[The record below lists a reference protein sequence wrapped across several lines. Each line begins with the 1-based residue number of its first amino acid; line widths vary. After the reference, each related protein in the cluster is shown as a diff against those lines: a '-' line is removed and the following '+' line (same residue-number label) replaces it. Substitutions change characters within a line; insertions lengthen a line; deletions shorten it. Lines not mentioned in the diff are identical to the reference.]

1 MTKPNKC
8 THEYLVYRTDKNIS
22 YQTCSICGDIELI
35 MVDCAECGA
44 LIAMREKEYI
54 EQNGKYYHYTC
65 LYGNESE

>member
-1 MTKPNKC
+1 
-8 THEYLVYRTDKNIS
+8 
-22 YQTCSICGDIELI
+22 

-44 LIAMREKEYI
+44 LIGMREKEYI